1 VKSNKPQIHEH
12 ARLPIVYDSLSRRM
26 FLRGFGAG
34 LAIPFLPSLL
44 NRAEAQT
51 ATSSQRFVFTQAT
64 HGRWPGNWYPN
75 GAPMTDV
82 GPNVRTSKLAN
93 LQYLGRTFGNDFDD
107 IKAKMNIIQGIDYM
121 CTSGH
126 DNVPYSA
133 AMQLHYKD
141 GDPRNFTPLN
151 PYTVD
156 VVLAKSSIVYPTPPK
171 IPVLRLNPMSGGS
184 WSIDGLNADGLAN
197 YLPAYGS
204 TLTDTFNYLQG
215 SISSNS
221 TPAGQASSNRRSFLI
236 DKVLGQF
243 KSVANSTQVSKQD
256 KVSLQ
261 NFVDHLTDVQ
271 RDLASAS
278 SAPAVTC
285 TLPAAQETTDD
296 KTFNQRLIDMMVIA
310 LSCGATKI
318 ATYNFNWEHCAA
330 LSGGVDYHG
339 DTGVH
344 SCSSGAGYDNVLKWT
359 KSFVSYYGYM
369 VRQMQAHGILDDS
382 VVVFMNDMGSS
393 MPNHHGSDLPILTA
407 GSLGGKLRTGE
418 FISYFNR
425 SKLLGDLGGTIASID
440 GAQVDGSYPLYGGR
454 RLNEF
459 FISLFRAAGMSPDEY
474 QRGGQPGFGTPFCT
488 DLLGPG
494 TCGDIN
500 SDTKVTAATT
510 LYYKNDYKEPLDTTL
525 PYFYLG

>member
-1 VKSNKPQIHEH
+1 VKNKKPQIKEH
-12 ARLPIVYDSLSRRM
+12 ARLPIVYDPISRRM

-51 ATSSQRFVFTQAT
+51 SSSQRFVFTQAT

-82 GPNVRTSKLAN
+82 GTNVRSTKLSSLQN
-93 LQYLGRTFGNDFDD
+93 LGATFGNDFDD
-107 IKAKMNIIQGIDYM
+107 IKAKMNIVQGIDYM
-121 CTSGH
+121 CASGH

-133 AMQLHYKD
+133 GLLLHYKD

-151 PYTVD
+151 PYTID
-156 VVLAKSSIVYPTPPK
+156 TVLAKSSKVYPTPPK
-171 IPVLRLNPMSGGS
+171 IPVLRLNPLIGGNS
-184 WSIDGLNADGLAN
+184 WSIDGLDSNGFAN

-215 SISSNS
+215 SISAGSA
-221 TPAGQASSNRRSFLI
+221 PAGQASANRRSFLI
-236 DKVLGQF
+236 DRVLGQF
-243 KSVANSTQVSKQD
+243 KSVTNSTQVSTQD

-271 RDLASAS
+271 RDRAS
-278 SAPAVTC
+278 SASAPALAC
-285 TLPAAQETTDD
+285 SLPSAQETTDD
-296 KTFNQRLIDMMVIA
+296 KIFNQRLIDMMVIA
-310 LSCGATKI
+310 LACGATKI
-318 ATYNFNWEHCAA
+318 ATYNFNWEHCAS
-330 LSGGVDYHG
+330 LSGGVDFHG

-344 SCSSGAGYDNVLKWT
+344 QCGSGAGYDNVLKWT

-393 MPNHHGSDLPILTA
+393 RPNHHGSDLPILTA

-418 FISYFNR
+418 LISFFNKG
-425 SKLLGDLGGTIASID
+425 KLLGDLGGTIASID
-440 GAQVDGSYPLYGGR
+440 GTQADGSYQIYGGR
-454 RLNEF
+454 RLNEL
-459 FISLFRAAGMSPDEY
+459 FISLFRAAGMTSSEY
-474 QRGGQPGFGTPFCT
+474 QRDGRAGFGTPFCS
-488 DLLGPG
+488 DLLGPM
-494 TCGDIN
+494 TCGNID
-500 SDTKVTAATT
+500 SDTHVSAATA
-510 LYYKNDYKEPLDTTL
+510 LYYQNDYKESLDTTL
-525 PYFYLG
+525 PYLYLG